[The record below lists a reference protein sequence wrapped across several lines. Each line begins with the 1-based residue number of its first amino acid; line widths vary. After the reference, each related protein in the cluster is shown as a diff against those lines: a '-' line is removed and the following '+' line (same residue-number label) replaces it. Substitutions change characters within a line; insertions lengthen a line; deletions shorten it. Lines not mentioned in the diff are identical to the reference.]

1 MALIVRI
8 YVNENPIAEHYAVRV
23 DGGTEP
29 DDINTYQLDTGK
41 LIKHRY
47 GDGAH
52 VLATEILRSHLPP
65 LGEKDD

>member
-8 YVNENPIAEHYAVRV
+8 FVNEKQIAEHYAVRV
-23 DGGTEP
+23 EGGTQP
-29 DDINTYQLDTGK
+29 DDMNTYQLDTGK

-52 VLATEILRSHLPP
+52 VLATEILRPHT
-65 LGEKDD
+65 GNNHEQR